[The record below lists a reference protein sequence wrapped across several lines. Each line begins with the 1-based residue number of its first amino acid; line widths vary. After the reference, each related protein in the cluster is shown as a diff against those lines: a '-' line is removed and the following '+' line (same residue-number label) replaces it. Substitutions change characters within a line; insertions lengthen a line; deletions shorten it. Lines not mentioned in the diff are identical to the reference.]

1 MNKNAEK
8 ADRGIPEKQT
18 KIIAVTANAM
28 EGDRQICLAAGV
40 CACAWMCVFT
50 RDVCVCARVCV
61 YLFVFVCMCVCV
73 CMDVCVY
80 ACENRDIF
88 HRHARTNTIFY

>member
-50 RDVCVCARVCV
+50 RVVCVCARVCV
-61 YLFVFVCMCVCV
+61 CICLCLCVYVCVRVHGCVCLRV
-73 CMDVCVY
+73 
-80 ACENRDIF
+80 
-88 HRHARTNTIFY
+88 